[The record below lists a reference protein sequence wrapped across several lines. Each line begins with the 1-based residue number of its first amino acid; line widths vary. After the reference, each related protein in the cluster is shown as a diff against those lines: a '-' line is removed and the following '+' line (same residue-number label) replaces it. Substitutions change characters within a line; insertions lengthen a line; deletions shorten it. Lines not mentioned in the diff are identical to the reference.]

1 MGFLAGCRVIGG
13 VWLTGEFDK
22 LETVLAVRLG
32 RVDGVENPDDDDG
45 AGMARLS
52 RIGGIRNADDED
64 GVGSVI
70 VCRRFAA
77 RFALSI
83 WPVAAFCCSVSRLV
97 VMTCNCFSLLVGF
110 LLVASFAV

>member
-1 MGFLAGCRVIGG
+1 MGFIAGCKVIGG

-32 RVDGVENPDDDDG
+32 RVDGVENPEDDDG
-45 AGMARLS
+45 AGMVRLG
-52 RIGGIRNADDED
+52 RVGIGNADDED
-64 GVGSVI
+64 GVGPVI

-83 WPVAAFCCSVSRLV
+83 SPVAAFCCLVSRSV
-97 VMTCNCFSLLVGF
+97 VITCTCFSV
-110 LLVASFAV
+110 